1 MQKRFNNIISSLIF
15 FLSLSCA
22 AQNDIPH
29 EEHVYQLDS
38 LDFVKAATIK
48 KMFAGYW
55 NWTYNP
61 ESWNFDWK
69 TPAKCHCTKSLHF
82 DADTLRIYNGDTL
95 HYTTAFTIQPYKLG
109 KYSITYYH
117 LVLLKNEEKWQF
129 TFYTDAKSN
138 AKTLVINKDAHCKCG
153 YPEEAYLKMGL
164 KT

>member
-1 MQKRFNNIISSLIF
+1 MQKRFSYIISSLIF
-15 FLSLSCA
+15 LLPFSCA
-22 AQNDIPH
+22 AQNDVLP
-29 EEHVYQLDS
+29 EDSVYQLDS

-48 KMFAGYW
+48 KQFAGYW
-55 NWTYNP
+55 NCTYNP
-61 ESWNFDWK
+61 ESCDLNWK
-69 TPAKCHCTKSLHF
+69 TPANCQCSKSLHF

-138 AKTLVINKDAHCKCG
+138 AQTLVINKDTYCICG
-153 YPEEAYLKMGL
+153 CPEEAYLKMGL